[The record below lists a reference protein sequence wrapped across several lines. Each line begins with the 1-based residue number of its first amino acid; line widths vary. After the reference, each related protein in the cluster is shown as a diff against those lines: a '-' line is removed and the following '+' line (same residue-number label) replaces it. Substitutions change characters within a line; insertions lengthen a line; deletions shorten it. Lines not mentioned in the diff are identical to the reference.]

1 MTLPP
6 ESELA
11 CRELVERVTDW
22 LEGALS
28 PEERRRL
35 EAHLA
40 GCADCVRYVEQLR
53 ELLRVARRLG
63 RRPDARALPEETR
76 AALLAAFRGYRTR
89 RNGHGPP

>member
-28 PEERRRL
+28 PEERRRF
-35 EAHLA
+35 EAHLET
-40 GCADCVRYVEQLR
+40 CRHCRVYVEQLR
-53 ELLRVARRLG
+53 QLVRAARRLG
-63 RRPDARALPEETR
+63 RRFDAGALPEETR
-76 AALLAAFRGYRTR
+76 AALLASFRGYRAR
-89 RNGHGPP
+89 RNGHGRG